1 MSLACDEFQR
11 HQSRSYSCS
20 QQCFCIGILRVII
33 LVLALKLYKKLVYRL
48 ALYQVLSSLLLATV
62 TALQVQVIFHSI
74 IMSIRSSVH
83 RCGVVKC
90 VRIMDEA
97 ALHNV
102 GGLCFGILHKNLTK
116 FEVLYLVT
124 SMLVPAVTSPVPTIT
139 D

>member
-1 MSLACDEFQR
+1 MFLHRYPTSNHRGASFKAVQKARLSAGGLPGAVF
-11 HQSRSYSCS
+11 
-20 QQCFCIGILRVII
+20 FAIGNGDC
-33 LVLALKLYKKLVYRL
+33 
-48 ALYQVLSSLLLATV
+48 V
-62 TALQVQVIFHSI
+62 TSTGNIPLITI
-74 IMSIRSSVH
+74 RIMSIRSSVH

-124 SMLVPAVTSPVPTIT
+124 SMLVPAVTATLM